1 MKRTLCA
8 FLFVAALCLSNM
20 TAASAISPAQ
30 SEGKSATRAP
40 EIKYERYKLANG
52 LEVLLH
58 EDHKLPIVAVD
69 IWYHVGP
76 VKERAGRTGFAHL
89 FEHMMFEGSK
99 HVGEKAHIKYL
110 ESAGATDINGTTDFD
125 RTNYF
130 ATVPANQL
138 ELALWLESDRMG
150 FLLDTLDRA
159 KLTNQRDVVRNE
171 RRQGEGTPYGIVDEE
186 VFHQLFPKAHPYY
199 ASVIGSHADIEAARL
214 MDVREFFTEYYAPNN
229 ATVAIAGDYDPA
241 TIKGLLEK
249 YFGPI
254 PHGPPVPP
262 TTVVTPP
269 ITSER
274 RITVTDTVQLPKVDM
289 AWLSPSAFTP
299 GDAEANLAG
308 NILGT
313 GKSSRMY
320 RELVYKQQIAQSVT
334 CYQVS
339 LSLQSVF
346 ECELIAKPNVTPEK
360 LEAEAEKIV
369 DGFAQSG
376 PTAAEVEWSRN
387 KVETQLISGLERLGG
402 FGGVADVLDRYNQ
415 YTGDPGYL
423 PKDLARYDA
432 ATPASVQKFA
442 QATLGKDQ
450 RVVVFGLPGKKVLND
465 VPRSPDDTD
474 ANVKINPEHTP
485 EFEKEQAWRA
495 AAPKPGPER
504 ALVLPKPSVFTLG
517 NGLTVYLVERHELP
531 IVSAQL
537 VMLAGTAANP
547 GGRPGLAGLTA
558 AMLTEG
564 TAKRSADDMANEAAM
579 LGTDLTVDS
588 NSDTAQL
595 NISLLSWHLRN
606 GLELMADSA
615 EHPAFPA
622 ADLDRIRANRL
633 TSILQEEDDPL
644 QLSLRAGTRSLF
656 GGSSPYGY
664 DALGTAD
671 SLHTITRD
679 EVVKFH
685 AGHYGPK
692 ASLLELTGD
701 VSPAEA
707 RKLAEAAFGSW
718 SAAGRSTAIPPAP
731 PTPRRKIVLV
741 DKPGSP
747 QTALVTFGVGMER
760 KSPDYPAVSV
770 MSTML
775 GGLFSSRI
783 NMNLREEHGY
793 TYGAFSFYWFYRGT
807 GPFVSGALVRQD
819 VTAPAAEQLFKEL
832 DGINTRPLTDAE
844 LRMAKDNIIR
854 SLPGNFESARGVNGQ
869 LSDLWSFGLPVDYYT
884 KLPAQIE
891 AVTSADA
898 QAAAAKYVHPENLL
912 VIAVGDKSKIETGL
926 KDLKLGPV
934 EEWKEESSAAAQ
946 GSKQ

>member
-1 MKRTLCA
+1 MKRTFCGL
-8 FLFVAALCLSNM
+8 LFVVALCLNNV
-20 TAASAISPAQ
+20 TAAAVLSPAQ
-30 SEGKSATRAP
+30 GEEKAATRAP

-99 HVGEKAHIKYL
+99 HVGEKAHFKYL

-130 ATVPANQL
+130 ETVPANQL

-171 RRQGEGTPYGIVDEE
+171 RRQGEGAPYGIVDEE
-186 VFHQLFPKAHPYY
+186 VFHQLFPKTHPYY
-199 ASVIGSHADIEAARL
+199 ADVIGSHADVEAARL
-214 MDVREFFTEYYAPNN
+214 MDVREFFAEYYAPNN

-254 PHGPPVPP
+254 PHGPAVAP
-262 TTVVTPP
+262 TSVVTPP

-274 RITVTDTVQLPKVDM
+274 RLTVTDTVQLPKVDL

-334 CYQVS
+334 CYQTS

-346 ECELIAKPNVTPEK
+346 ECELVAKPNVTPEK

-376 PTAAEVEWSRN
+376 PTPAEVEWSRN

-442 QATLGKDQ
+442 QATLGKNQ
-450 RVVVFGLPGKKVLND
+450 RVVVFGIPGKKQLND

-495 AAPKPGPER
+495 TAPKPGPER
-504 ALVLPKPSVFTLG
+504 ALVLPKPAVFTLS

-537 VMLAGTAANP
+537 VMLAGTAANR
-547 GGRPGLAGLTA
+547 GDQPGLAGLTA

-579 LGTDLTVDS
+579 LGTDLTADS

-633 TSILQEEDDPL
+633 TSILQEEDDPI
-644 QLSLRAGTRSLF
+644 QLALRAGTRSLF

-679 EVVKFH
+679 EVEKFH

-707 RKLAEAAFGSW
+707 RKLAESVFGSW
-718 SAAGRSTAIPPAP
+718 SASEGSMAIPPMP
-731 PTPRRKIVLV
+731 STPQRKIVLV

-747 QTALVTFGVGMER
+747 QTALLTFGVGMER
-760 KSPDYPAVSV
+760 KSPDYPAATV
-770 MSTML
+770 MNTML

-793 TYGAFSFYWFYRGT
+793 TYGALSFFWFYRGT

-832 DGINTRPLTDAE
+832 DGIRTRPLTDAE

-869 LSDLWSFGLPVDYYT
+869 LSDLWTFGLPLDYYT

-891 AVTSADA
+891 GVTSADA
-898 QAAAAKYVHPENLL
+898 QAAATKYVHPDNLL
-912 VIAVGDKSKIETGL
+912 VIAVGDKSKIEAGL

-934 EEWKEESSAAAQ
+934 EEWKPGPPAAVP
-946 GSKQ
+946 GSN